1 MNKSRVKKFSKS
13 NLESNQRKLKNKIK
27 TTFLEAGFEFIDTEN
42 HKKHIGRRDIEIDE
56 IFIYKNILIVCEDTC
71 TTNDIKTHI
80 RNKAEAFKEITNN
93 KTEFLGWI
101 KKEFSSSSKSLT
113 EYSDKNIVIK
123 FLYFSYS
130 ILKITDEDKDNF
142 QIIQFVQPYHLEYF
156 NRLVKCIH
164 YSAKYEIFR
173 FLGISNDEL
182 GIYSSEEKN
191 TSIPATIIC
200 PQETIGT
207 KEGVNVVSFMMSA
220 ETLIRNSYVLRK
232 DNWEDIPTSYQ
243 RLLIRDKIKSIRKFL
258 IEKKESFYN
267 NIIVALP
274 SDVFFQDSSQKSID
288 LSQVCHHK
296 VCTMFLPDKM
306 NTICII
312 DGQHRVFAHYEG
324 NLNDKDEKIMK
335 DLRRALHLLVT
346 GLVFPKNMSS
356 MEKSRVQSE
365 IFLDI
370 NSNAKPV
377 ASGLLLHIKSLQNP
391 LSDVGLARAV
401 IDDLNSTK
409 LFMEMFES
417 SPLHTGK
424 IKITSIIKFALRYIV
439 ALEPKEKKNLYT
451 FWTGDKEELKNV
463 REKNDQAYLDYVK
476 FCSDQLVQYFN
487 AVKESFPTDW
497 ESDSSKILSVISL
510 NGFLLA
516 FLEIINTKGIQK
528 FEYYKLHFQNLNISF
543 SKDEFPYTSSRY
555 RKFSQHILAEAFPE
569 ILPDTKGKS

>member
-258 IEKKESFYN
+258 
-267 NIIVALP
+267 V
-274 SDVFFQDSSQKSID
+274 
-288 LSQVCHHK
+288 
-296 VCTMFLPDKM
+296 
-306 NTICII
+306 
-312 DGQHRVFAHYEG
+312 
-324 NLNDKDEKIMK
+324 
-335 DLRRALHLLVT
+335 
-346 GLVFPKNMSS
+346 
-356 MEKSRVQSE
+356 
-365 IFLDI
+365 
-370 NSNAKPV
+370 
-377 ASGLLLHIKSLQNP
+377 
-391 LSDVGLARAV
+391 
-401 IDDLNSTK
+401 
-409 LFMEMFES
+409 
-417 SPLHTGK
+417 
-424 IKITSIIKFALRYIV
+424 
-439 ALEPKEKKNLYT
+439 
-451 FWTGDKEELKNV
+451 
-463 REKNDQAYLDYVK
+463 
-476 FCSDQLVQYFN
+476 
-487 AVKESFPTDW
+487 
-497 ESDSSKILSVISL
+497 
-510 NGFLLA
+510 
-516 FLEIINTKGIQK
+516 
-528 FEYYKLHFQNLNISF
+528 
-543 SKDEFPYTSSRY
+543 
-555 RKFSQHILAEAFPE
+555 
-569 ILPDTKGKS
+569 